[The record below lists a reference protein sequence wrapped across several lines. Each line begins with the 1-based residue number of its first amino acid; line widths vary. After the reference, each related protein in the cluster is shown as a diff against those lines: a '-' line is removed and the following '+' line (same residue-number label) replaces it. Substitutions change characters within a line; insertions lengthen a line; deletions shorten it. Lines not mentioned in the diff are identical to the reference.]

1 MKNYLKCIIEEQIN
15 RGLYLKTLIPHPLKY
30 PELSA
35 LAERC
40 SRIIDDNV
48 SRLKYFLEE
57 LENRDEE
64 DIRDIYRGFRICSR
78 EMEIVEA
85 YGIPALYYQTSEV
98 GYLNKLIFKIH
109 QEISLPLTPPSIA
122 CISTNYYYFQ
132 PFTGVIFVPLSETNF
147 LLHLPDLFHEIGHEV
162 LHSKNEELRLK
173 KVDEYYTKAIE
184 ILTNYYR
191 ELLARKMKET
201 GPSEIPELI
210 RLIHS
215 RWKDYW
221 IKEFFCDL
229 FACYTLGPA
238 YVWSHLH
245 LTTKKT
251 EDVYGIAKTHPSDD
265 ARMKM
270 LVTGL
275 NKLGFI
281 DEAKSLQS
289 KWNSLPFVRCMKPP
303 PEYLYA
309 YPTNLM
315 EKIAELFY
323 IGLKESNFPFTH
335 PNKIKNLGDS
345 SIIKLLNT
353 AWEMFWNDPSNF
365 GKWEQENI
373 QELKSNLLNL

>member
-1 MKNYLKCIIEEQIN
+1 
-15 RGLYLKTLIPHPLKY
+15 
-30 PELSA
+30 
-35 LAERC
+35 
-40 SRIIDDNV
+40 
-48 SRLKYFLEE
+48 
-57 LENRDEE
+57 
-64 DIRDIYRGFRICSR
+64 
-78 EMEIVEA
+78 
-85 YGIPALYYQTSEV
+85 
-98 GYLNKLIFKIH
+98 
-109 QEISLPLTPPSIA
+109 
-122 CISTNYYYFQ
+122 
-132 PFTGVIFVPLSETNF
+132 
-147 LLHLPDLFHEIGHEV
+147 